1 MVFFLK
7 TGIKN
12 KKHLT
17 LPTFLLQY
25 IFSLKIS
32 YRFHRFYPCEL
43 FFYFSFVVIP
53 IFLVLFHSSVF
64 NDAMKAIVTI
74 MPQPAVLD
82 PAGVAAAHAL
92 EHLGLT
98 GVRSV
103 RIGKSISLDIEGAT
117 EEQLHKACRDLL
129 SNPVM
134 EDYHLEILS

>member
-1 MVFFLK
+1 MFLM
-7 TGIKN
+7 
-12 KKHLT
+12 
-17 LPTFLLQY
+17 
-25 IFSLKIS
+25 
-32 YRFHRFYPCEL
+32 RE
-43 FFYFSFVVIP
+43 IP
-53 IFLVLFHSSVF
+53 IFLVLFHPSVF

-82 PAGVAAAHAL
+82 PAGVAAARAL

-103 RIGKSISLDIEGAT
+103 RIGKSITLDVERAT
-117 EEQLHKACRDLL
+117 EEQLHKACHDLL